1 MKYMKQLQLNEI
13 YESDKIQY
21 INTMRLLQNKTRK
34 AQVGWTGFCD
44 S

>member
-1 MKYMKQLQLNEI
+1 MKQLQLIEI

-34 AQVGWTGFCD
+34 AQVGGTGFSDC
-44 S
+44 